1 MLTIPMPRPLYLAGA
16 MSCMPCA
23 LHLPWMSGRPSSIA
37 VVTEGPC
44 FTALLRAVI
53 PYCDCFAL
61 LPVCF
66 PLLPRLVG
74 AGGGPVPFPLLTS
87 SWPSSPIASS
97 CIAGARGLVGE
108 ERAKEAREQGL
119 QHDSG
124 ERRSGARLS
133 SIALHCAARPPS
145 RSPPLD
151 RGPGR
156 K

>member
-1 MLTIPMPRPLYLAGA
+1 MLTMPMPRPLYLAGA

-23 LHLPWMSGRPSSIA
+23 SYLPWISGRPLPIA

-44 FTALLRAVI
+44 FTALLRAVM
-53 PYCDCFAL
+53 PCCDCFAL

-87 SWPSSPIASS
+87 ALPSSSIAPS

-119 QHDSG
+119 QHDVG
-124 ERRSGARLS
+124 ERRP
-133 SIALHCAARPPS
+133 AA
-145 RSPPLD
+145 
-151 RGPGR
+151 
-156 K
+156 